1 MDFKKKKLTLLISL
15 YMYYVCVQLRWK
27 LGYYNNAKVC
37 VCVCVCVCVIQGR
50 GHGFKKIRSNW
61 QLREDRE
68 NWL

>member
-1 MDFKKKKLTLLISL
+1 MQKCK
-15 YMYYVCVQLRWK
+15 
-27 LGYYNNAKVC
+27 C
-37 VCVCVCVCVIQGR
+37 VCVCACVCVIQGG